1 LKVSTTSPK
10 SRTRFAPGQSG
21 NPAGKPKGTRHRVT
35 LAVEALLEGE
45 ADKLTRKAVEL
56 ALAGDTTALRLCL
69 ERIAP
74 PRKDRA
80 VAFALPDLATAEDAV
95 RAMAALVGAVA
106 AGELTPSE
114 ASELSRLVEGFTKAV
129 DTHELQQRLT
139 TLEDRLAN
147 EPGHRK
153 W

>member
-1 LKVSTTSPK
+1 MTSK
-10 SRTRFAPGQSG
+10 SRSRFAPGQSG

-74 PRKDRA
+74 PRKERA
-80 VAFALPDLATAEDAV
+80 VAFALPDLATAQDAV
-95 RAMAALVGAVA
+95 RAMVTLVGAAA

-114 ASELSRLVEGFTKAV
+114 AGECSATIWMRGRIA
-129 DTHELQQRLT
+129 
-139 TLEDRLAN
+139 
-147 EPGHRK
+147 
-153 W
+153 